1 MKSIEEPLDPSRLAS
16 LCKVKQSSD
25 NFVKVCNSRVRVIV
39 DVRMYVR
46 IWFRDIDLHVAH
58 RLE

>member
-1 MKSIEEPLDPSRLAS
+1 MKSIEEPLDPSRLAT
-16 LCKVKQSSD
+16 LKQSSD